1 MIGAAFVF
9 AGCVVLVV
17 ACAAA
22 LLTRSV
28 YVRLHFLTPVTSLAG
43 PMIGIGLAI
52 DQGVSLTSG
61 LDLLIVGLL
70 AATGPVL
77 ESATGRVAAQR
88 EGRVSSE

>member
-1 MIGAAFVF
+1 MTGLAFVF
-9 AGCVVLVV
+9 AGCLVLVIS
-17 ACAAA
+17 CAAA
-22 LLTRSV
+22 MLATSL

-43 PMIGIGLAI
+43 PLIGLGLAI
-52 DQGVSLTSG
+52 DQGFSLTSG

-88 EGRVSSE
+88 EGRVSNE